1 MIKFPLGE
9 MSTVDSQKYG
19 KPFGDF
25 IQSILGI
32 HNQIIEADL
41 QFPSS
46 SCISKNQNSVA
57 FSRY

>member
-1 MIKFPLGE
+1 MY
-9 MSTVDSQKYG
+9 TVDSQKYG

-25 IQSILGI
+25 IQSIFGI
-32 HNQIIEADL
+32 HNQIIEANL

-46 SCISKNQNSVA
+46 SFISEKQNAVT